1 MNHIDK
7 YIYAVVKYLPE
18 KEREEIARELRAN
31 IEDMLEGDHSDE
43 NVVRVLEEMG
53 SPYDLAVSY
62 MGKDNYIIGPRVY
75 HAYLEVMKVI
85 AVVALVLGIIIFTI
99 DLITKGN
106 EIDSLGSVISVII
119 GGFGTIFSV
128 LLGFAFWVT
137 LFFVI
142 IERTDSIDEIR
153 SSIDKPFKV
162 SNLKEVPKVSR
173 KKISKVEMIITMVF
187 TIFSIYIFLF
197 RNDLIAIYSRGQ
209 EPIRAFNPDGVS
221 RYMFIILL
229 TGAFSIFVSTLKL
242 IYGRWNELLGI
253 LSAVDALISLGV
265 VALILLSRDII
276 NPEFIDYLNK
286 IIGDIGVNG
295 VTSLDSIVSGII
307 AFVCVMT
314 LIEIGTSLYN
324 GFRKDDSVKLGRR

>member
-7 YIYAVVKYLPE
+7 YVYGVVKYLPE
-18 KEREEIARELRAN
+18 KEREEIAKELRAN
-31 IEDMLEGDHSDE
+31 IEDMLEGDHSEE
-43 NVVRVLEEMG
+43 NIVHVLEEMG

-75 HAYLEVMKVI
+75 HAYIEVMKVI
-85 AVVALVLGIIIFTI
+85 MVVALVLGIIVFAI
-99 DLITKGN
+99 DLATQGE
-106 EIDSLGSVISVII
+106 EINSLGNVISVIA

-137 LFFVI
+137 LFFII

-162 SNLKEVPKVSR
+162 SSLKDIPAVSR
-173 KKISKVEMIITMVF
+173 KKISKVEMIITLVF

-197 RNDLIAIYSRGQ
+197 RNDLIAIYRSGQ
-209 EPIRAFNPDGVS
+209 EPVRAFNADAVS

-229 TGAFSIFVSTLKL
+229 AGAFSIFVSTLKL

-253 LSAVDALISLGV
+253 LSSVDALISLGV
-265 VALILLSRDII
+265 MALILLSGDII
-276 NPEFIDYLNK
+276 NPEFIDDLNQ
-286 IIGDIGVNG
+286 IIGDVGVNRL
-295 VTSLDSIVSGII
+295 TSIDALISGLI

-324 GFRKDDSVKLGRR
+324 GFRKDDSIRLGRK

>member
-1 MNHIDK
+1 MNYIDR

-31 IEDMLEGDHSDE
+31 IEDMLEGDHTDE
-43 NVVRVLEEMG
+43 NTKRVLEEMG
-53 SPYDLAVSY
+53 SPYDLAISY

-85 AVVALVLGIIIFTI
+85 VVVALVLGVVIFAI
-99 DLITKGN
+99 DLITKGS
-106 EIDSLGSVISVII
+106 EIESLGDVISVII

-142 IERTDSIDEIR
+142 IERTDSYDEIR
-153 SSIDKPFKV
+153 SSIDKPFNV
-162 SNLKEVPKVSR
+162 SNLKDVPSVSR
-173 KKISKVEMIITMVF
+173 KKISKAEMIITMVF
-187 TIFSIYIFLF
+187 TIFTIYIFLF

-209 EPIRAFNPDGVS
+209 EPIRAFNADAVS
-221 RYMFIILL
+221 RYMFIVLL
-229 TGAFSIFVSTLKL
+229 AGAFSVFVSTLKL
-242 IYGRWNELLGI
+242 IYGRWNEVLGV

-265 VALILLSRDII
+265 TALILLSREII

-286 IIGDIGVNG
+286 LIGDIGVNG
-295 VTSLDSIVSGII
+295 QTSVNSIVNGII
-307 AFVCVMT
+307 AFVCVIT

-324 GFRKDDSVKLGRR
+324 GFRKDDSLRFGRK

>member
-7 YIYAVVKYLPE
+7 YIYGVVKYLPE

-31 IEDMLEGDHSDE
+31 IEDMLEGDHSEE
-43 NVVRVLEEMG
+43 NIIRVLEEMG
-53 SPYDLAVSY
+53 SPYNLAVSY

-99 DLITKGN
+99 DLITKSN

-128 LLGFAFWVT
+128 LVGFAFWVT

-142 IERTDSIDEIR
+142 IERTGSIDEIR

-162 SNLKEVPKVSR
+162 SQLREVPKLSR

-187 TIFSIYIFLF
+187 TIFSIYVFLF
-197 RNDLIAIYSRGQ
+197 RNDLIAIYARGQ
-209 EPIRAFNPDGVS
+209 EPIRAFNADGVN

-229 TGAFSIFVSTLKL
+229 GGAFSLFVSTLKL

-276 NPEFIDYLNK
+276 NPEFIDYLNR

-295 VTSLDSIVSGII
+295 ATSIDSIVSGII

-314 LIEIGTSLYN
+314 LIEISTSLYN

>member
-7 YIYAVVKYLPE
+7 YIYGVIKYLPE

-31 IEDMLEGDHSDE
+31 IEDMLEGDHSEE
-43 NVVRVLEEMG
+43 NIIRVLEEMG

-75 HAYLEVMKVI
+75 HTYIEVMKVI
-85 AVVALVLGIIIFTI
+85 AVVALVLGVIIFAI
-99 DLITKGN
+99 DLITKGG
-106 EIDSLGSVISVII
+106 EIDSLGSVIEVII

-162 SNLKEVPKVSR
+162 SSLKDVPSVSR
-173 KKISKVEMIITMVF
+173 KKISKVEMIIAMVF

-209 EPIRAFNPDGVS
+209 EPIRVFNADAVS
-221 RYMFIILL
+221 RFMFIVLL
-229 TGAFSIFVSTLKL
+229 SGAFSLFVSTLKL
-242 IYGRWNELLGI
+242 IYGRWNELLGV

-265 VALILLSRDII
+265 LALILLSGDII
-276 NPEFIDYLNK
+276 NPKFIDEMNRM
-286 IIGDIGVNG
+286 IGDIGVNG
-295 VTSLDSIVSGII
+295 LTSINAIISGII
-307 AFVCVMT
+307 AFVCVLT

-324 GFRKDDSVKLGRR
+324 GFRKDDPIKLGRK